1 MDASVSHLAMS
12 TDYCKSSESS
22 DPSDDALNATALR
35 AFVSSPITWE
45 TIKYLAV
52 RTSEVIV
59 CENDKRTNMSVESR
73 ISDLERFIANLVW
86 HSKVRAATLMSSLV
100 YLSRLKARLQNC
112 IGHPST
118 PYRLFLANLIL
129 TAKYLN
135 DKSPWNKEWA
145 KYAFLRAVDA
155 NGDNLG
161 HGFHFSTAGINE
173 MERQLLDLLSWDLKI
188 ENSDLYHELEMFLK
202 PVRFEISEEAIK
214 RGSLARNDHA
224 LEKC

>member
-12 TDYCKSSESS
+12 IDYCKSLESS
-22 DPSDDALNATALR
+22 DPNDNALNATALR

-86 HSKVRAATLMSSLV
+86 HSKVRAATLMSFLV

-161 HGFHFSTAGINE
+161 YGFHFSTAGVNE
-173 MERQLLDLLSWDLKI
+173 MERQLLDLLFWDLKI

-202 PVRFEISEEAIK
+202 PIRFEISEEAIK
-214 RGSLARNDHA
+214 KGRLARNDHA

>member
-1 MDASVSHLAMS
+1 
-12 TDYCKSSESS
+12 
-22 DPSDDALNATALR
+22 
-35 AFVSSPITWE
+35 
-45 TIKYLAV
+45 
-52 RTSEVIV
+52 
-59 CENDKRTNMSVESR
+59 
-73 ISDLERFIANLVW
+73 
-86 HSKVRAATLMSSLV
+86 MSSLV
-100 YLSRLKARLQNC
+100 YLNRLKARLQNC

-161 HGFHFSTAGINE
+161 HGFHFSTAGVNE
-173 MERQLLDLLSWDLKI
+173 MGRQLLDLLSWDLKI

-202 PVRFEISEEAIK
+202 PIRFGISEEAIIK
-214 RGSLARNDHA
+214 GG
-224 LEKC
+224 